1 MPRTIGLLTALLSL
15 CGADEAEDR
24 WPLIFAAGEGDA
36 AAVERLLAAG
46 ADVHQLSADG
56 ETALHVSAIK
66 GDLRT
71 AQLLLD
77 AGADVNART
86 PRGSTIFMTPAM
98 WTVYHGHSE
107 LMELLLT
114 DPFHRGIS
122 ACGWFGPRPLELA
135 ILGEGPRCPEESA
148 HQVEEG

>member
-1 MPRTIGLLTALLSL
+1 MPRIIVLLTALISL

-77 AGADVNART
+77 AGADVERALRRARLRHDWDPAEADGE
-86 PRGSTIFMTPAM
+86 PRAAEDASR
-98 WTVYHGHSE
+98 
-107 LMELLLT
+107 
-114 DPFHRGIS
+114 DR
-122 ACGWFGPRPLELA
+122 
-135 ILGEGPRCPEESA
+135 
-148 HQVEEG
+148 

>member
-46 ADVHQLSADG
+46 ADVHQISADG

-77 AGADVNART
+77 AGAEVDAIDQS
-86 PRGSTIFMTPAM
+86 GQTI
-98 WTVYHGHSE
+98 
-107 LMELLLT
+107 
-114 DPFHRGIS
+114 
-122 ACGWFGPRPLELA
+122 LA
-135 ILGEGPRCPEESA
+135 F
-148 HQVEEG
+148 

>member
-1 MPRTIGLLTALLSL
+1 MTRVPGMPRTVGLLAALLSL

-71 AQLLLD
+71 AQLLL
-77 AGADVNART
+77 
-86 PRGSTIFMTPAM
+86 TPAPTSM
-98 WTVYHGHSE
+98 
-107 LMELLLT
+107 
-114 DPFHRGIS
+114 RG
-122 ACGWFGPRPLELA
+122 RR
-135 ILGEGPRCPEESA
+135 EGAPYL
-148 HQVEEG
+148 

>member
-1 MPRTIGLLTALLSL
+1 MPRTIGLLATLLSL
-15 CGADEAEDR
+15 CGADEAADR

-56 ETALHVSAIK
+56 ETALHVTAIK

-71 AQLLLD
+71 ARLLLD

-86 PRGSTIFMTPAM
+86 PRGSTIWMTPAM
-98 WTVYHGHSE
+98 WTVYHGHVE
-107 LMELLLT
+107 LMQLLL
-114 DPFHRGIS
+114 DAGADAS
-122 ACGWFGPRPLELA
+122 AADEHGKTLLEMSQEA
-135 ILGEGPRCPEESA
+135 RQPEIEA
-148 HQVEEG
+148 MIRARLKATT

>member
-1 MPRTIGLLTALLSL
+1 MPRIIVLLTALISL

-77 AGADVNART
+77 AGAEVDART
-86 PRGSTIFMTPAM
+86 PRGSTIYMTPTM
-98 WTVYHGHSE
+98 WTVYHGHVE
-107 LMELLLT
+107 LMELLLDT
-114 DPFHRGIS
+114 GADASAADEHGKTLLEVSRRPGNRGS
-122 ACGWFGPRPLELA
+122 GR
-135 ILGEGPRCPEESA
+135 
-148 HQVEEG
+148 